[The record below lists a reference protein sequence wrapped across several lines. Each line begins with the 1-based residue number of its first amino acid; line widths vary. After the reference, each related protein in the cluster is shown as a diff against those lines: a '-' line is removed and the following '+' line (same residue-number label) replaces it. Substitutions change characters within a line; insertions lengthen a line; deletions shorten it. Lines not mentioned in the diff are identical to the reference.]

1 MRTNRYSSIRQ
12 VTLLLELV
20 SGPLDLA
27 WVEPD
32 FSALGYQVANFFG
45 VGFNLGEREI
55 LP

>member
-45 VGFNLGEREI
+45 VGFNLGERET